1 MDCFYL
7 YAYKSLS
14 INLLS
19 SDNFPQIIFF
29 SFFLCIFYMVLTS
42 DIVPLYDERAAVQ
55 EDCDPGDSLQR
66 TVATIVGQ
74 TIQSK
79 EICF

>member
-1 MDCFYL
+1 M
-7 YAYKSLS
+7 A
-14 INLLS
+14 
-19 SDNFPQIIFF
+19 
-29 SFFLCIFYMVLTS
+29 LTS

>member
-1 MDCFYL
+1 MPWIVFYL
-7 YAYKSLS
+7 YTSESLS
-14 INLLS
+14 INLPIS
-19 SDNFPQIIFF
+19 GNFPQF
-29 SFFLCIFYMVLTS
+29 FFLCIFYMVLTS

>member
-1 MDCFYL
+1 MSFIYIPL
-7 YAYKSLS
+7 NHYQS
-14 INLLS
+14 IYQFQVIFL
-19 SDNFPQIIFF
+19 NF
-29 SFFLCIFYMVLTS
+29 FFLCIFHMVLTS